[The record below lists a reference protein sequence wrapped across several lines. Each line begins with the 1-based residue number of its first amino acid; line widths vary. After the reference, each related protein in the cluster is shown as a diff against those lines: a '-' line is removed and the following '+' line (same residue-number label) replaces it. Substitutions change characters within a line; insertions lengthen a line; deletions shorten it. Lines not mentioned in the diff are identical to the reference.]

1 VFADKA
7 AGFGDLEHFQKYVQ
21 LLYKTE
27 RVFIRAVLYGSCAW
41 EIFGS
46 AGFWE

>member
-1 VFADKA
+1 
-7 AGFGDLEHFQKYVQ
+7 
-21 LLYKTE
+21 LLYKTQ